1 MREPGPAPRPASQS
15 PAPPKGPNVFL
26 NLLAALLPAQERAE
40 LARRQGTEPQRWSLL
55 LGLAEFYLGGR
66 FLFASGLAYFEAQ
79 SAAMATYLVEE
90 ADPRALGSFESR
102 LAFTQSG
109 TILWLAWAFKPTTWL
124 LASFA
129 VTGIA
134 RLVAFAVGHDA
145 VGEPLVWIG
154 LRLADLRRRPLAAL
168 GRRFRFG
175 PARPDLLLHERGCD
189 LVVVSCRPKPDWN
202 ERVTI
207 ALGTRFYRVLRSEE
221 RPDRGYRGFAYLL
234 QESDS
239 TEVIRGLVRY
249 EPG

>member
-1 MREPGPAPRPASQS
+1 MWGNGG
-15 PAPPKGPNVFL
+15 KG
-26 NLLAALLPAQERAE
+26 R
-40 LARRQGTEPQRWSLL
+40 
-55 LGLAEFYLGGR
+55 GR
-66 FLFASGLAYFEAQ
+66 
-79 SAAMATYLVEE
+79 
-90 ADPRALGSFESR
+90 PRAPSVL
-102 LAFTQSG
+102 
-109 TILWLAWAFKPTTWL
+109 
-124 LASFA
+124 
-129 VTGIA
+129 
-134 RLVAFAVGHDA
+134 
-145 VGEPLVWIG
+145 
-154 LRLADLRRRPLAAL
+154 RPLAAHVQL
-168 GRRFRFG
+168 LADHRHHVAGRVAHGRVEPAQYLAAVGRRFRFG